1 MWLAK
6 TAIRRPV
13 LTVVFMIIVLALG
26 AVSLTELN
34 MDLIPDIHPPVGA
47 VVASYPG
54 AGPDEV
60 LEKVTKPLEQRLGT
74 LAGLKTIQSQTQEGL
89 VLILLEFEWSEDIND
104 KQNDVISRINQV
116 DLPSDVDTP
125 TFLKFDPSSIPIMQ
139 LSVMNGDETDELRE
153 EVDDIVQSL
162 TNLSGVASA
171 DESGLLDRQIK
182 VELDPEEMDR
192 LGLSH
197 ADIQDVLE
205 ANHLSLPGG
214 VVQDGDD
221 ELTTRVIGELPDVDA
236 LKDVLVTVDPATGE
250 DVTLSDIAS
259 VDVST
264 EDRTLI
270 TRTNEEPS
278 VNINVYK
285 QSGENTAAV
294 AAAVHDEIEEL
305 QDELDVEI
313 VTIFD
318 QGEYVERAVG
328 NVSSAM
334 ISGGILAMLVLFL
347 ILRSFKSPLMI
358 GVAIPFSVIV
368 TFVLMYFADFTLN
381 IMTLGGLALG
391 IGMLV
396 DNSIVVI
403 ENTYRHLHMG
413 KPPKQAAA
421 EGAGEVAAAITAST
435 LTTLAVFLPVVFVS
449 GIVGTI
455 FREFAF
461 TVSFSLLASL
471 FVALTVVPVMA
482 ANLLKSPRKNK
493 EKERQQSEF
502 YTRYRSVVKWALNHR
517 KSVIA
522 IALVLLVAGG
532 AGVWSVGSEFLPAM
546 DEGLFIAEV
555 EMPPGTG
562 LAKTDEVT
570 EEIEAILAD
579 ERDVQDFQTVM
590 GTAEGEAALYG
601 DSGRH
606 IAQIYVSLV
615 DRNQR
620 DRTTSEI
627 MNALRSDIESVHDDA
642 DITLTEQTSFEAGG
656 APNTVGFLVSGDKE
670 VLDDHLDEITSALE
684 DVAHVTDVMNSEAET
699 QPELQVTVDR
709 EKARDH
715 GLVPAEVVAAVSE
728 AIRGEVVTRVADDE
742 GTERDVLLRYDRSVT
757 ESPDALNDLD
767 VGGVTLGEVADIEEG
782 EGPTT
787 LQRHNLENAVEY
799 TVQYRDAT
807 FGEMEQAVQAELDDL
822 DLPDELDV
830 IFIGASEML
839 DDAVSDL
846 TLAAVLSVLLV
857 FLVLAGQFESFK
869 YPFVILFT
877 LPLMV
882 IGVALALFVTQTPVG
897 VTVMIGLIVLV
908 GIVVN
913 NAIVMVDYINRLKQA
928 GRMTY
933 DAIVEA
939 SAIRLRP
946 IVMTA
951 TTTILGL
958 LPLSLGI
965 GEGTEIQQ
973 PLAIAVIGGLLSS
986 TLLTLIVIPV
996 VYSWFDPET
1005 RYRYTYYPA
1014 RPPRQLQYVDA
1025 DDLALPEGDAES
1037 ERTAHESSRAREGE
1051 DVQGEAGKRER
1062 QTAAEDRDGGQGTR
1076 LDEASY
1082 SSLDE
1087 QSDTADRE
1095 TESRADK
1102 QQETKTQRTSDD
1114 LSREE
1119 VLDLMSRMLEVA
1131 KKLPSRDERKEN
1143 DDEER

>member
-358 GVAIPFSVIV
+358 GVSIPFSVIV
-368 TFVLMYFADFTLN
+368 TF
-381 IMTLGGLALG
+381 
-391 IGMLV
+391 
-396 DNSIVVI
+396 
-403 ENTYRHLHMG
+403 
-413 KPPKQAAA
+413 
-421 EGAGEVAAAITAST
+421 
-435 LTTLAVFLPVVFVS
+435 
-449 GIVGTI
+449 
-455 FREFAF
+455 
-461 TVSFSLLASL
+461 
-471 FVALTVVPVMA
+471 
-482 ANLLKSPRKNK
+482 
-493 EKERQQSEF
+493 
-502 YTRYRSVVKWALNHR
+502 
-517 KSVIA
+517 
-522 IALVLLVAGG
+522 
-532 AGVWSVGSEFLPAM
+532 
-546 DEGLFIAEV
+546 
-555 EMPPGTG
+555 
-562 LAKTDEVT
+562 
-570 EEIEAILAD
+570 
-579 ERDVQDFQTVM
+579 
-590 GTAEGEAALYG
+590 
-601 DSGRH
+601 
-606 IAQIYVSLV
+606 
-615 DRNQR
+615 
-620 DRTTSEI
+620 
-627 MNALRSDIESVHDDA
+627 
-642 DITLTEQTSFEAGG
+642 
-656 APNTVGFLVSGDKE
+656 
-670 VLDDHLDEITSALE
+670 
-684 DVAHVTDVMNSEAET
+684 
-699 QPELQVTVDR
+699 
-709 EKARDH
+709 
-715 GLVPAEVVAAVSE
+715 
-728 AIRGEVVTRVADDE
+728 
-742 GTERDVLLRYDRSVT
+742 
-757 ESPDALNDLD
+757 
-767 VGGVTLGEVADIEEG
+767 
-782 EGPTT
+782 
-787 LQRHNLENAVEY
+787 
-799 TVQYRDAT
+799 
-807 FGEMEQAVQAELDDL
+807 
-822 DLPDELDV
+822 
-830 IFIGASEML
+830 
-839 DDAVSDL
+839 
-846 TLAAVLSVLLV
+846 
-857 FLVLAGQFESFK
+857 
-869 YPFVILFT
+869 
-877 LPLMV
+877 
-882 IGVALALFVTQTPVG
+882 
-897 VTVMIGLIVLV
+897 
-908 GIVVN
+908 
-913 NAIVMVDYINRLKQA
+913 
-928 GRMTY
+928 
-933 DAIVEA
+933 
-939 SAIRLRP
+939 
-946 IVMTA
+946 
-951 TTTILGL
+951 
-958 LPLSLGI
+958 
-965 GEGTEIQQ
+965 
-973 PLAIAVIGGLLSS
+973 
-986 TLLTLIVIPV
+986 
-996 VYSWFDPET
+996 
-1005 RYRYTYYPA
+1005 
-1014 RPPRQLQYVDA
+1014 
-1025 DDLALPEGDAES
+1025 
-1037 ERTAHESSRAREGE
+1037 
-1051 DVQGEAGKRER
+1051 
-1062 QTAAEDRDGGQGTR
+1062 
-1076 LDEASY
+1076 
-1082 SSLDE
+1082 
-1087 QSDTADRE
+1087 
-1095 TESRADK
+1095 
-1102 QQETKTQRTSDD
+1102 
-1114 LSREE
+1114 
-1119 VLDLMSRMLEVA
+1119 
-1131 KKLPSRDERKEN
+1131 
-1143 DDEER
+1143 